1 MVCVLTNKKNV
12 KRERDESARK
22 KQKRKSRR
30 KTTDRE
36 RRCPR
41 KKEAKNET
49 KIHSFSLPIGGGV
62 WCSSVVVLIII
73 LRITTTIKA
82 SESCNSSRALS
93 KEAKERSTGKR
104 ELFRTE

>member
-36 RRCPR
+36 RAARE

-49 KIHSFSLPIGGGV
+49 KIHSFSL
-62 WCSSVVVLIII
+62 SLLVVVFGVLP
-73 LRITTTIKA
+73 
-82 SESCNSSRALS
+82 
-93 KEAKERSTGKR
+93 
-104 ELFRTE
+104 

>member
-1 MVCVLTNKKNV
+1 VFSRTKKNV

-30 KTTDRE
+30 KTTDKE

-49 KIHSFSLPIGGGV
+49 KIHSFSL
-62 WCSSVVVLIII
+62 SLLVVVFGVLP
-73 LRITTTIKA
+73 
-82 SESCNSSRALS
+82 
-93 KEAKERSTGKR
+93 
-104 ELFRTE
+104 